1 VHGWDNF
8 YVIVGSASAALTGL
22 QFVVFT
28 LVGQMEHVGT
38 TNDVDAFGTPT
49 VVHFAVA
56 LLVSAIACAP
66 WPVVRAEAI
75 ALAVCGIGGVV
86 YVGVV
91 ARRARTARYRPVAE
105 DWIWHVALPFVAYAS
120 LAAAPAV
127 VVEESAPSAM
137 FVVGGAAL
145 LLVFVGIHNA
155 WDTVT
160 YMVTR
165 RNGSIDPR
173 D

>member
-8 YVIVGSASAALTGL
+8 YIIIGSASAALTGL

-28 LVGQMEHVGT
+28 LVAQMEHFGSPH
-38 TNDVDAFGTPT
+38 DVDAFGTPT
-49 VVHFAVA
+49 IVHFAVA

-66 WPVVRAEAI
+66 WPAVRAAAI
-75 ALAVCGIGGVV
+75 ALAVCGVGGIV

-91 ARRARTARYRPVAE
+91 ARRARRARYKPVAE
-105 DWIWHVALPFVAYAS
+105 DWIWHVALPLIAYVS

-127 VVEESAPSAM
+127 LVEESAPNAM
-137 FVVGGAAL
+137 FIVGGATI

-160 YMVTR
+160 YIVTLR
-165 RNGSIDPR
+165 GGSTDAR